1 MDIQC
6 IEGAADK
13 LHANGFFFSVAKN
26 MLVGRLATQFFF
38 LDYIYL
44 LSNISDFSLLE
55 NILPLTFYQLYLLSI
70 NYT

>member
-13 LHANGFFFSVAKN
+13 LHAIFFFFSVAKN

-70 NYT
+70 NYM